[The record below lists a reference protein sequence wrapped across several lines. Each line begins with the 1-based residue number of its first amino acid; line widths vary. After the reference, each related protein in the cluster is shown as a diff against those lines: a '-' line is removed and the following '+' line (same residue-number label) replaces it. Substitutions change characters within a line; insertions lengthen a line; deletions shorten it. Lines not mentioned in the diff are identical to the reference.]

1 MNTLYLGKLEYADP
15 LYEILSSKV
24 CPDVKDPIFHE
35 NFENSRRFWKSP
47 EMLLIIYCN
56 LCNQESV

>member
-24 CPDVKDPIFHE
+24 YPDVKDPVFHFKPY
-35 NFENSRRFWKSP
+35 NDSQPDRHFNDYS
-47 EMLLIIYCN
+47 EMLKIA
-56 LCNQESV
+56 EEM

>member
-24 CPDVKDPIFHE
+24 CPDVKDPHF
-35 NFENSRRFWKSP
+35 SCQQYVKP
-47 EMLLIIYCN
+47 KCL
-56 LCNQESV
+56 

>member
-47 EMLLIIYCN
+47 EMLLIIF
-56 LCNQESV
+56 